1 MSYFKELSFIGKYLG
16 SSLDMVQAGGGNISI
31 KDGDKLIIK
40 SSGCILS
47 EIEETYG
54 LSVVSLKKAQKL
66 NNELDS
72 IDEANFGKELE
83 TLCVSDEYK
92 RPSIETPFHS
102 LIKYKVVIHIHPIP
116 VLAMLSQKDTQKIL
130 DDNFENY
137 SLIPYATPGK
147 KLAIEFKKNL
157 KTDSKIIFMQNH
169 GLVIAEDSTE
179 KALELLDIVITK
191 ACDITGY
198 NLSTFPQEVVEYLY
212 KQHNLLLSV
221 YESKDQELIDHY
233 NKNGYRPLCPDDV
246 VYISHED
253 LQLIDIDEI
262 DKYMKIFKDYPRV
275 IFKDDKLYFLAK
287 NTIKARQIYEQFY
300 CAVKAKGLLK
310 NNVYIDKKEQEFL
323 LNWEAEKYRQKKG

>member
-1 MSYFKELSFIGKYLG
+1 MSYFKELSYIGKYLG
-16 SSLDMVQAGGGNISI
+16 SSLDLVQAGGGNISI
-31 KDGDKLIIK
+31 KDGEQLIIK

-54 LSVVSLKKAQKL
+54 LSVVDLKRAQEINGNL
-66 NNELDS
+66 ENISEED
-72 IDEANFGKELE
+72 FGKELE
-83 TLCVSDEYK
+83 SLLVSNEYN

-102 LIKYKVVIHIHPIP
+102 LIKHKVVIHIHPIP
-116 VLAMLSQKDTQKIL
+116 VLAMLSQINTKEIL
-130 DDNFENY
+130 EEHFENY

-157 KTDSKIIFMQNH
+157 DSNSKVIFMQNH

-198 NLSTFPQEVVEYLY
+198 NLSTFPQDIVEYLY
-212 KQHNLLLSV
+212 KQHNLLLAV
-221 YESKDQELIDHY
+221 YAAKDEELIELY
-233 NKNGYRPLCPDDV
+233 NKNGYHPLCPDDV

-262 DKYMKIFKDYPRV
+262 TKYMKIFKDYPRV
-275 IFKDDKLYFLAK
+275 IFKDEKLYFLAK

-300 CAVKAKGLLK
+300 SAVNAKGLL
-310 NNVYIDKKEQEFL
+310 NSNVYIKKEEQKFL